1 MTHSTQMEAGDLT
14 RRQWLRHAGALGAA
28 LGTGS
33 LAALAPLSAQA
44 QSGYRALVCVFLYG
58 GNDGANMVVP
68 TDNVRHGE
76 YASIRQRLALPV
88 NRLVP
93 LNGVQYGLHP
103 AMTSLQAAWNSGD
116 LAPVFNVGPL
126 ARPLTKA
133 EYRAPAAQRPPVP
146 DNLFS
151 HSDQQNLWESSSASV
166 LTRTGWGGRASAA
179 LGTALPVVS
188 VGGNGRFGLSANDV
202 PLVLPGP
209 GGTFGLQGMGSGTAN
224 LARRSA
230 VNALYAGS
238 HGNLLLNQ
246 YAVQQRAALDMATL
260 LGDMVRIR
268 PGDAGSVAAID
279 AAFAPIATGNRI
291 NTPIGRQLYQVAK
304 LVHGNAVLGGSR
316 QIFFASQGGYD
327 THGDQV
333 VNNSPWDGQHA
344 RLLQALAEAMAC
356 FHNAMVAV
364 GMGNAVTLFT
374 QSDFGRT
381 FRPNNSLGTDH
392 AWGNHQLVLG
402 GAVQGGQTYGTYPSL
417 QLGGPD
423 DVGERAWELHGRWIP
438 TTSVD
443 QYAATLLRWMGA
455 SDGQLDAVLPN
466 LPNFGSA
473 RNVGFLGA

>member
-1 MTHSTQMEAGDLT
+1 MTHSTKIEAGDLT
-14 RRQWLRHAGALGAA
+14 RRQWLRHASALGTA

-33 LAALAPLSAQA
+33 LAALAPLTAQA

-68 TDNVRHGE
+68 TDQARHQVYSG
-76 YASIRQRLALPV
+76 IRQRLALPRD
-88 NRLVP
+88 RL
-93 LNGVQYGLHP
+93 LGLGGTQYGLHP
-103 AMTSLQAAWNSGD
+103 AMARLLPAWTSGD

-126 ARPLTKA
+126 ARPLTKQQ
-133 EYRAPAAQRPPVP
+133 YRNLPSSSPDVP
-146 DNLFS
+146 DNLYS

-166 LTRTGWGGRASAA
+166 LTRTGWGGRASSA
-179 LGTALPVVS
+179 LGTTLPVVS
-188 VGGNGRFGLSANDV
+188 VGGNGRFGLSTNDV

-209 GGTFGLQGMGSGTAN
+209 GGTFGLQGMGSGSAN
-224 LARRSA
+224 LARRNA
-230 VNALYAGS
+230 VQALYAGS
-238 HGNLLLNQ
+238 QANPLLNQ

-260 LGDMVRIR
+260 LGDLVRIR
-268 PGDAGSVAAID
+268 PGDPGAVAGID
-279 AAFAPIATGNRI
+279 AAFAPITSGNRI
-291 NTPIGRQLYQVAK
+291 DTPIGRQLYQVAK
-304 LVHGNAVLGGSR
+304 LVHGNAVLGGNR

-333 VNNSPWDGQHA
+333 AGNAWEGQHA
-344 RLLQALAEAMAC
+344 RLLQTLADAMAC
-356 FHNAMVAV
+356 FYNAMAAI

-402 GAVQGGQTYGTYPSL
+402 GAVQGGQTYGTFPSL
-417 QLGGPD
+417 QLGSQD
-423 DVGERAWELHGRWIP
+423 DVGIHNWELHGRWIP

-455 SDGQLDAVLPN
+455 SEGQLDAVLPN
-466 LPNFGSA
+466 LVNFGAA
-473 RNVGFLGA
+473 RGVGFV